1 MAMEINGSYGNYGL
15 DYEEQLRAKRQ
26 EKAEE
31 AEKAEK
37 EREAGKN
44 TDRIPEPRDEYISSE
59 ASDRKP
65 TGLYRLG
72 QDENGNPKVLYDDPK
87 KPAREAE
94 EKEFAEKK
102 PVDADKAEDPGA
114 AGEKCVGSTDRVDQ
128 ENRRLKEQKK
138 QLQQQIKSAAG
149 DEEKVRQL
157 QTELARVENELS
169 QKDNDTYRKQN
180 TVFTNV

>member
-37 EREAGKN
+37 EKEAGKN

-94 EKEFAEKK
+94 EKESAEKK
-102 PVDADKAEDPGA
+102 PVDADKDGDPGA

-128 ENRRLKEQKK
+128 EIRRLKEQKK
-138 QLQQQIKSAAG
+138 QYKNCYFITKVQNSIKVVTLMFFTDSLLHRGGLSATCG
-149 DEEKVRQL
+149 DVHSFL
-157 QTELARVENELS
+157 G
-169 QKDNDTYRKQN
+169 
-180 TVFTNV
+180 

>member
-1 MAMEINGSYGNYGL
+1 MAMEIRTYGNYGT

-26 EKAEE
+26 ERAEE
-31 AEKAEK
+31 AERAEK
-37 EREAGKN
+37 EAGKDN
-44 TDRIPEPRDEYISSE
+44 GRIPEPRDEYISSE

-72 QDENGNPKVLYDDPK
+72 QDENGNPKVLYDDPNK
-87 KPAREAE
+87 TVREAT
-94 EKEFAEKK
+94 EKESAAKK
-102 PVDADKAEDPGA
+102 PVDADKDEDPRA
-114 AGEKCVGSTDRVDQ
+114 AGEKCVSSTDKVDQ
-128 ENRRLKEQKK
+128 EIRKLKEQKR

-157 QTELARVENELS
+157 QTELAQVENELS

-180 TVFTNV
+180 TVFTQA

>member
-1 MAMEINGSYGNYGL
+1 MAMEIRTYGNYGT

-26 EKAEE
+26 ERAEE
-31 AEKAEK
+31 AERAEK
-37 EREAGKN
+37 EAGKDN
-44 TDRIPEPRDEYISSE
+44 GRIPEPRDEYISSE

-72 QDENGNPKVLYDDPK
+72 QDENGNPKVLYDDPNK
-87 KPAREAE
+87 TVRETA
-94 EKEFAEKK
+94 EKESAAKK
-102 PVDADKAEDPGA
+102 PVDADKDEDPRA
-114 AGEKCVGSTDRVDQ
+114 AGEKCVSSTDKVDQ
-128 ENRRLKEQKK
+128 EIRKLKEQKK

-157 QTELARVENELS
+157 QTELAQVENELS

-180 TVFTNV
+180 TVFTQA

>member
-1 MAMEINGSYGNYGL
+1 MAMEIRTYGNYGT

-26 EKAEE
+26 ERAEE
-31 AEKAEK
+31 AEKEK
-37 EREAGKN
+37 EAGKDN
-44 TDRIPEPRDEYISSE
+44 GRIPEPRDEYISSE

-72 QDENGNPKVLYDDPK
+72 QDENGNPKVLYDDPNK
-87 KPAREAE
+87 TVRETA
-94 EKEFAEKK
+94 EKESAAKK
-102 PVDADKAEDPGA
+102 PVDADKDEDPRA
-114 AGEKCVGSTDRVDQ
+114 AGEKCVSSTDKVDQ
-128 ENRRLKEQKK
+128 EIRKLKEHKR

-157 QTELARVENELS
+157 QTELAQVENELS

-180 TVFTNV
+180 TVFTQA